1 MELVAALEA
10 ELGPGAVLAGEAVPE
25 RNRSDWSGLEPVR
38 PLALVRPRT
47 TAEVAAVLR
56 LCHRHGVPAVPQGGL
71 TGLCGGARPVPGA
84 FALSLE
90 RLSGIEEIDP
100 AMATMT
106 VRAGTPL
113 EAVQKAADEAG
124 FLVPLD
130 LGARGSC
137 AIGGNLSTNAGGN
150 RVIRYGMAREM
161 VLGLEVVLA
170 DGTIVSN
177 LNKMLKNN
185 AGYDWKQ
192 LFVGSEGTLGVIT
205 RAVLRLWPKP
215 GCTGA
220 AFCGLPDFP
229 AVVRLLEAARS
240 GLGPVL
246 SAFEVMWP
254 RFYELITA
262 HASGVRAP
270 LSGRHGSYVLLEM
283 QGTDERFDRPR
294 FEAFLERVH
303 EAGIVAD
310 AAVAQSETDVRA
322 FWAIRDAVAEWNRI
336 IGPHF
341 GYDLGL
347 PIDRVEAFVR
357 EAEAALEARFPG
369 TVAVFF
375 GHLGDSN
382 LHVVVHVPGVAE
394 QPYEEVTAIL
404 YGLVRRHGGTISAE
418 HGIGTL
424 KKPWLAHARSP
435 EEIALMRTI
444 KRALDPDNLLNPGK
458 VVGPPGAGPGPAEG

>member
-1 MELVAALEA
+1 MGVVAELEAAL
-10 ELGPGAVLAGEAVPE
+10 GAGEVLTGERVPE
-25 RNRSDWSGLEPVR
+25 RNLADWSGLGPVR

-47 TAEVAAVLR
+47 TAQVAEILR
-56 LCHRHGVPAVPQGGL
+56 LCHARGCPVVPQGGL
-71 TGLCGGARPVPGA
+71 TGLCGGARPVEGA
-84 FALSLE
+84 IALSLE
-90 RLSGIEEIDP
+90 RLLGVEEIDP

-113 EAVQKAADEAG
+113 EVVQQAADAAG

-170 DGTIVSN
+170 DGTVLSN
-177 LNKMLKNN
+177 LNKLLKNN
-185 AGYDWKQ
+185 AGFDLKQ
-192 LFVGSEGTLGVIT
+192 LFLGSEGTLGVIT
-205 RAVLRLWPKP
+205 RAVLRLWPRP
-215 GCTGA
+215 RVTQA
-220 AFCGLPDFP
+220 AFCGLPDFA
-229 AVVRLLEAARS
+229 AVIRLLEEARA
-240 GLGPVL
+240 GLMGQL
-246 SAFEVMWP
+246 SAFEVLWP
-254 RFYELITA
+254 RFYDLIVA

-270 LSGRHGSYVLLEM
+270 LAGRHGWYVLLEA
-283 QGTDERFDRPR
+283 QGSDERFDGPR
-294 FEAFLERVH
+294 FLSFLEAVH

-310 AAVAQSETDVRA
+310 AAVATKEADVKA
-322 FWAIRDAVAEWNRI
+322 FWAIRDAVAEWGRI

-347 PIDRVEAFVR
+347 PIAATEPFARA
-357 EAEAALEARFPG
+357 AEAALEARFPG

-382 LHVVVHVPGVAE
+382 LHVVVHVPGVEA
-394 QPYEEVTAIL
+394 QPYEEVTRIL
-404 YGLVRRHGGTISAE
+404 YDLVRAHGGTVSAE

-424 KKPWLAHARSP
+424 KKPWLGHARSP
-435 EEIALMRTI
+435 AEIALMRTL
-444 KRALDPDNLLNPGK
+444 KAALDPAGILNPGK
-458 VVGPPGAGPGPAEG
+458 VVDPAGG

>member
-1 MELVAALEA
+1 MELEAALEA
-10 ELGPGAVLAGEAVPE
+10 VVGPGGVLVGEAIPE
-25 RNRSDWSGLEPVR
+25 RHHADWSGLPPVR
-38 PLALVRPRT
+38 PRALVRPRST
-47 TAEVAAVLR
+47 EEVAGVLAA
-56 LCHRHGVPAVPQGGL
+56 CHARGVPVVPQGGL
-71 TGLCGGARPVPGA
+71 TGLCGGARPSPEAV
-84 FALSLE
+84 ALSLE
-90 RLSGIEEIDP
+90 RLSGVEEIDP

-113 EAVQKAADEAG
+113 EAVQQAADAAG

-170 DGTIVSN
+170 DGTIVSQ

-185 AGYDWKQ
+185 AGYDLKQ
-192 LFVGSEGTLGVIT
+192 LFLGSEGTLGVIT

-215 GCTGA
+215 RVTSA

-229 AVVRLLEAARS
+229 AVVRLLEAARARLA
-240 GLGPVL
+240 GQL

-254 RFYELITA
+254 NFYDLIVA
-262 HASGVRAP
+262 RAAGVRAP
-270 LSGRHGSYVLLEM
+270 LSGRHAFYVLLEA
-283 QGTDERFDRPR
+283 QGSDERFDAPR
-294 FEAFLERVH
+294 FETFLE
-303 EAGIVAD
+303 EALEGGLLAD
-310 AAVAQSETDVRA
+310 AAVARKEADVRA
-322 FWAIRDAVAEWNRI
+322 FWAIRDAVAEWGRI

-341 GYDLGL
+341 GFDLGL
-347 PIDRVEAFVR
+347 PIAATEAFAR
-357 EAEAALEARFPG
+357 AARAALEARFPG

-394 QPYEEVTAIL
+394 QPYTEVTEIL
-404 YGLVRRHGGTISAE
+404 YGLVRAHGGTISAE

-424 KKPWLAHARSP
+424 KKPWLAHARSAA
-435 EEIALMRTI
+435 EIALMG
-444 KRALDPDNLLNPGK
+444 KLKAALDPRGILNPGK
-458 VVGPPGAGPGPAEG
+458 VVDPVA